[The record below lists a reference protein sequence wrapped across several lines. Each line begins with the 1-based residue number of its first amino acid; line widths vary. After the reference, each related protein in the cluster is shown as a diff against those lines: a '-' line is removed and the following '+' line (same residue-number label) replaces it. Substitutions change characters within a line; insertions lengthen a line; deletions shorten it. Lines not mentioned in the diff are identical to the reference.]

1 MKKKY
6 YGYFVPK
13 TKKSGVA
20 EDWKKVEKLV
30 KGVAGARYRSFDSKE
45 EAAEWLKAG
54 ANYEIKESRPST
66 GRQTLKKPLESGV
79 YFDAGTGRGKGV
91 EVNVT
96 DEKGKSLLSILEKKI
111 SKQGTIFLPEGS
123 TNNYGELLACKYALK
138 IALKTGVKKVFGDS
152 KLVIEF
158 WSSGFAKRSALPVET
173 IALVDEVADLRDSF
187 EDIGGKIER
196 VSGDDNPADL
206 GFHK

>member
-1 MKKKY
+1 MNKKKY
-6 YGYFVPK
+6 YAYFVPK

-30 KGVAGARYRSFDSKE
+30 KGVAGARYRSFDTKA
-45 EAAEWLKAG
+45 EAEEWLGAG
-54 ANYEIKESRPST
+54 ANYEMKEPRV
-66 GRQTLKKPLESGV
+66 KKPIEPGI

-96 DEKGKSLLSILEKKI
+96 DERGKSLLSLLPEKKKI
-111 SKQGTIFLPEGS
+111 SKHGTILLSEET
-123 TNNYGELLACKYALK
+123 TNNYGELLACKYALA
-138 IALKTGVKKVFGDS
+138 IALETGGKKIFGDS

-173 IALVDEVADLRDSF
+173 IALVDEVADLRDAF
-187 EDIGGKIER
+187 EDVGGQLER
-196 VSGDDNPADL
+196 VSGGNNPADL